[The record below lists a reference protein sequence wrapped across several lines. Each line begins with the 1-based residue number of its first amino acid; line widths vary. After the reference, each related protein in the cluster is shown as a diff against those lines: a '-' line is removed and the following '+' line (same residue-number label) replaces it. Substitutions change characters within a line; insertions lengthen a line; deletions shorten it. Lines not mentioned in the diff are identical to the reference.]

1 MKITIKDLAHYQKT
15 FSEAIKFPMAMR
27 TAVAMEKF
35 LKETDEV
42 VKKAMEEFEYDKKKW
57 DLINELNKEI
67 EERFWKA
74 VENNEVDATNK
85 TDVEEMKKKIA
96 AEINSTEAA
105 EKEKKINDEFYA
117 LEVEIEPME
126 YLLDERLPGIFN
138 ISMRDDTSG
147 VIIFK
152 VTDEPDP
159 LA

>member
-27 TAVAMEKF
+27 TAEAMEKF

-42 VKKAMEEFEYDKKKW
+42 VKKAMDDFKYNEKKNE
-57 DLINELNKEI
+57 LINELNKEI
-67 EERFWKA
+67 DERFGKA

-105 EKEKKINDEFYA
+105 EKEKKINEEFMA
-117 LEVEIEPME
+117 LEVEIEPIN
-126 YLLDERLPGIFN
+126 YTLDERLPGIFN
-138 ISMRDDTSG
+138 ISMRDDKSG
-147 VIIFK
+147 VVIF
-152 VTDEPDP
+152 T
-159 LA
+159 L